1 MNRKDR
7 RGNKT
12 TYLSG
17 NTGIRL
23 ICEAVAVELLF
34 YAMLAI
40 FRSAFGWQLPIRA
53 LGKLQVAMLVSL
65 VLFIVGVPATGKY
78 QRVCKVVL
86 EIGYPAALVLFGIF
100 HRRKLTESGK
110 MLFQAYLSYWNK
122 QYGTNYMTGAGTE
135 MRYTYMLAFLLA
147 VVVLLILI
155 IWIAI
160 HTKRK
165 TDNETN
171 CMDGSTHKA
180 VYAKTQSRKISDKLR
195 LTIYLILFFLS
206 LLAVGRLISI
216 WIVFACVIA
225 WAAAFDSKLFRN
237 ADYALLGTF
246 TALFV
251 FIGNLGRIPQ
261 FCSILQNLIQTREV
275 IIAVA
280 ASQVM
285 SNVPAAILLS
295 GFTNNYRALIIGTN
309 LGGLGTMIASM
320 ASLISFKYI
329 SREDASLRGKYF
341 IWFTA
346 ANVILLVILLA
357 AAKILG
363 QL

>member
-53 LGKLQVAMLVSL
+53 LGKLQVSMLVSL

-122 QYGTNYMTGAGTE
+122 QYGTNYMTGTGTE

-147 VVVLLILI
+147 VVVLLSLMFRYVTGVRLVLLLPDITALSVALLVNARLG
-155 IWIAI
+155 WSGIA
-160 HTKRK
+160 
-165 TDNETN
+165 
-171 CMDGSTHKA
+171 
-180 VYAKTQSRKISDKLR
+180 
-195 LTIYLILFFLS
+195 LFF
-206 LLAVGRLISI
+206 VGTVLVSAAPWTHMDAATVLCCSRCVCRDSCLGEQLC
-216 WIVFACVIA
+216 VFRCGKADSEKVTEVLCVSETGGRTCEKPDVFGDNFAGIA
-225 WAAAFDSKLFRN
+225 
-237 ADYALLGTF
+237 GTC
-246 TALFV
+246 
-251 FIGNLGRIPQ
+251 G
-261 FCSILQNLIQTREV
+261 
-275 IIAVA
+275 
-280 ASQVM
+280 
-285 SNVPAAILLS
+285 
-295 GFTNNYRALIIGTN
+295 
-309 LGGLGTMIASM
+309 
-320 ASLISFKYI
+320 
-329 SREDASLRGKYF
+329 
-341 IWFTA
+341 
-346 ANVILLVILLA
+346 
-357 AAKILG
+357 
-363 QL
+363 

>member
-65 VLFIVGVPATGKY
+65 VLFIVGVSATGKY

-147 VVVLLILI
+147 VVVL
-155 IWIAI
+155 
-160 HTKRK
+160 
-165 TDNETN
+165 
-171 CMDGSTHKA
+171 
-180 VYAKTQSRKISDKLR
+180 V
-195 LTIYLILFFLS
+195 S
-206 LLAVGRLISI
+206 LM
-216 WIVFACVIA
+216 
-225 WAAAFDSKLFRN
+225 FR
-237 ADYALLGTF
+237 
-246 TALFV
+246 
-251 FIGNLGRIPQ
+251 
-261 FCSILQNLIQTREV
+261 
-275 IIAVA
+275 
-280 ASQVM
+280 
-285 SNVPAAILLS
+285 
-295 GFTNNYRALIIGTN
+295 
-309 LGGLGTMIASM
+309 
-320 ASLISFKYI
+320 
-329 SREDASLRGKYF
+329 
-341 IWFTA
+341 
-346 ANVILLVILLA
+346 
-357 AAKILG
+357 
-363 QL
+363 

>member
-110 MLFQAYLSYWNK
+110 MLF
-122 QYGTNYMTGAGTE
+122 
-135 MRYTYMLAFLLA
+135 
-147 VVVLLILI
+147 
-155 IWIAI
+155 
-160 HTKRK
+160 
-165 TDNETN
+165 
-171 CMDGSTHKA
+171 
-180 VYAKTQSRKISDKLR
+180 
-195 LTIYLILFFLS
+195 
-206 LLAVGRLISI
+206 
-216 WIVFACVIA
+216 
-225 WAAAFDSKLFRN
+225 
-237 ADYALLGTF
+237 
-246 TALFV
+246 
-251 FIGNLGRIPQ
+251 
-261 FCSILQNLIQTREV
+261 
-275 IIAVA
+275 
-280 ASQVM
+280 
-285 SNVPAAILLS
+285 
-295 GFTNNYRALIIGTN
+295 
-309 LGGLGTMIASM
+309 
-320 ASLISFKYI
+320 
-329 SREDASLRGKYF
+329 
-341 IWFTA
+341 
-346 ANVILLVILLA
+346 
-357 AAKILG
+357 
-363 QL
+363 

>member
-78 QRVCKVVL
+78 QRVCKVVF

-147 VVVLLILI
+147 VVVLLSLMFRYVTGVRLVLLLPDITALSVALLVNARLG
-155 IWIAI
+155 WSGIA
-160 HTKRK
+160 
-165 TDNETN
+165 
-171 CMDGSTHKA
+171 
-180 VYAKTQSRKISDKLR
+180 
-195 LTIYLILFFLS
+195 LFFVGTVLVSAAPWTHMDVRVADGRTHVWMQLLS
-206 LLAVGRLISI
+206 YAAAG
-216 WIVFACVIA
+216 VFA
-225 WAAAFDSKLFRN
+225 
-237 ADYALLGTF
+237 
-246 TALFV
+246 
-251 FIGNLGRIPQ
+251 
-261 FCSILQNLIQTREV
+261 
-275 IIAVA
+275 
-280 ASQVM
+280 
-285 SNVPAAILLS
+285 
-295 GFTNNYRALIIGTN
+295 
-309 LGGLGTMIASM
+309 
-320 ASLISFKYI
+320 
-329 SREDASLRGKYF
+329 
-341 IWFTA
+341 
-346 ANVILLVILLA
+346 VILV
-357 AAKILG
+357 
-363 QL
+363 

>member
-147 VVVLLILI
+147 VVVLLSLMF
-155 IWIAI
+155 
-160 HTKRK
+160 RYV
-165 TDNETN
+165 TDVRPW
-171 CMDGSTHKA
+171 CRRHQHGSHEKECNSTPA
-180 VYAKTQSRKISDKLR
+180 QSGIDQKSNRSFMR
-195 LTIYLILFFLS
+195 
-206 LLAVGRLISI
+206 
-216 WIVFACVIA
+216 
-225 WAAAFDSKLFRN
+225 FRERWKN
-237 ADYALLGTF
+237 
-246 TALFV
+246 
-251 FIGNLGRIPQ
+251 
-261 FCSILQNLIQTREV
+261 
-275 IIAVA
+275 
-280 ASQVM
+280 M
-285 SNVPAAILLS
+285 
-295 GFTNNYRALIIGTN
+295 
-309 LGGLGTMIASM
+309 
-320 ASLISFKYI
+320 
-329 SREDASLRGKYF
+329 
-341 IWFTA
+341 
-346 ANVILLVILLA
+346 
-357 AAKILG
+357 
-363 QL
+363 

>member
-122 QYGTNYMTGAGTE
+122 QYGTNYMTGS
-135 MRYTYMLAFLLA
+135 R
-147 VVVLLILI
+147 
-155 IWIAI
+155 
-160 HTKRK
+160 
-165 TDNETN
+165 
-171 CMDGSTHKA
+171 DGDA
-180 VYAKTQSRKISDKLR
+180 VYL
-195 LTIYLILFFLS
+195 
-206 LLAVGRLISI
+206 
-216 WIVFACVIA
+216 
-225 WAAAFDSKLFRN
+225 
-237 ADYALLGTF
+237 YAG
-246 TALFV
+246 V
-251 FIGNLGRIPQ
+251 FIGS
-261 FCSILQNLIQTREV
+261 CCAVKSDVSICDRC
-275 IIAVA
+275 AAGFA
-280 ASQVM
+280 ASGYNSVVGC
-285 SNVPAAILLS
+285 SS
-295 GFTNNYRALIIGTN
+295 GQCQTGLEWNCTLFRGNRAGVC
-309 LGGLGTMIASM
+309 GTM
-320 ASLISFKYI
+320 
-329 SREDASLRGKYF
+329 DAHGCK
-341 IWFTA
+341 
-346 ANVILLVILLA
+346 
-357 AAKILG
+357 G
-363 QL
+363 G